1 MSMMSMPN
9 AGHQA
14 APRSMAAAPLSA
26 IAERLQSGQQ
36 ASTSGSS
43 FIRPH
48 LRDMDPY
55 TPILPFEVLSQQL
68 GRRPEDIVKLDAN
81 ENPYGPP
88 PEVLQA
94 LGSMQFPNIYPD
106 PQSRRLREALSQLT
120 GVPIEHLLVRQLTLH
135 SVALCHWQTCKA
147 LHSSH
152 EPCLTLGSMLIA
164 ASAVTLQCQAASY
177 PAHEPAQFACLSQRS
192 SGQFCC

>member
-1 MSMMSMPN
+1 MCIMSMPI

-14 APRSMAAAPLSA
+14 APRPTAAAPLSA

-36 ASTSGSS
+36 VSTSGSS

-106 PQSRRLREALSQLT
+106 PQSRKLREALSQLT
-120 GVPIEHLLVRQLTLH
+120 GVPIEHFLVRQLNLH
-135 SVALCHWQTCKA
+135 IVDL
-147 LHSSH
+147 
-152 EPCLTLGSMLIA
+152 P
-164 ASAVTLQCQAASY
+164 VTDMQG
-177 PAHEPAQFACLSQRS
+177 PA
-192 SGQFCC
+192 

>member
-1 MSMMSMPN
+1 MCMMSMPN

-14 APRSMAAAPLSA
+14 APRSTAAAPLSA

-55 TPILPFEVLSQQL
+55 TPIQPFEVLSQQL

-120 GVPIEHLLVRQLTLH
+120 GVPIEHLLVRQLILH
-135 SVALCHWQTCKA
+135 SLACACSRCARPCIALM
-147 LHSSH
+147 S
-152 EPCLTLGSMLIA
+152 
-164 ASAVTLQCQAASY
+164 
-177 PAHEPAQFACLSQRS
+177 PA
-192 SGQFCC
+192 